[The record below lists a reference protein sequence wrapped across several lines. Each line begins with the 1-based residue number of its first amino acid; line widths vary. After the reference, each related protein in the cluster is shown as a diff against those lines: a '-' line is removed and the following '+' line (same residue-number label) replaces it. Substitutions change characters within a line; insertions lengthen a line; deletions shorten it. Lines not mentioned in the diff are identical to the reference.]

1 MPMVVSD
8 SRSVAHLNG
17 INIDHTNQSNL
28 NRFISVCDKR
38 RRERDDNRGTKKSKN
53 IERET

>member
-1 MPMVVSD
+1 MVVSD